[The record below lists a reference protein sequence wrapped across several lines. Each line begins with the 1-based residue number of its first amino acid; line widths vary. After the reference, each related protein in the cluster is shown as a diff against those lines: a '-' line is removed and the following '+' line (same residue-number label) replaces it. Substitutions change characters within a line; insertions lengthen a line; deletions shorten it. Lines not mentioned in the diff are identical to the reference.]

1 MRLRRIDK
9 KSPTSLL
16 TNALA
21 CCITVLTQL
30 IQLRHLSKRG
40 ERCVFAVNYRDP
52 RPIYEQI
59 KDELRKMIISGVI
72 APDEKLP
79 SVRELAQQLA
89 INPNTIQRAYREL
102 EQSGY
107 IYSVAGKGNFAGTH
121 SEVDAERRRELL
133 GVLAETARELRFLG
147 ASEAD
152 IAAAVKAEGGE
163 RS

>member
-1 MRLRRIDK
+1 M
-9 KSPTSLL
+9 
-16 TNALA
+16 
-21 CCITVLTQL
+21 
-30 IQLRHLSKRG
+30 
-40 ERCVFAVNYRDP
+40 FAVNYRDP

-107 IYSVAGKGNFAGTH
+107 IYSVAGKGNFAGTR

>member
-1 MRLRRIDK
+1 M
-9 KSPTSLL
+9 
-16 TNALA
+16 
-21 CCITVLTQL
+21 
-30 IQLRHLSKRG
+30 
-40 ERCVFAVNYRDP
+40 FAVNYRDP

-59 KDELRKMIISGVI
+59 KDELRKMIISGVV

-107 IYSVAGKGNFAGTH
+107 IYSVAGKGNFAGAH

-133 GVLAETARELRFLG
+133 GVLTETARELRFLG

-163 RS
+163 RP